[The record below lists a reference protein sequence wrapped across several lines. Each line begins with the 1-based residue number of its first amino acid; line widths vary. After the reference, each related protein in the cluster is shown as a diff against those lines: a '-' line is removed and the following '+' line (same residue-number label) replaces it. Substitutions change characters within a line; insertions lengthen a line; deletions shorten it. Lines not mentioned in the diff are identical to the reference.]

1 MLGAG
6 TPVRARRR
14 PWIIASLVILVVA
27 AIGVGS
33 AVFVLRT
40 GDGPTVEQRGRSALA
55 SAQLRLLDTPATHF
69 TGTVKPTGASAGRLR
84 VDLTVTNVGD
94 ATGTVSVREG
104 IDMDYLGVGGK
115 SFLRGS
121 EQAWLALGESA
132 EDAARYKDV
141 PVLIGPERFGFDLA
155 STLAPARL
163 ALALD
168 PEAERSADVTVGD
181 PIEID
186 GHPSTP
192 ITSGSITTYVR
203 NFDAAGESS
212 DASEPPVIDRIVSAS
227 SSGDSADSGD
237 GEPELPEFTLEPES
251 GEADDALGIYEE
263 LPGRVND
270 LGNAVD
276 SRISVGGNINGQFL
290 QNPCLGVCTIQFVI
304 TNTVNTSRD
313 IRVTTVRFD
322 YSVTMQS
329 SVPVALGAGCNGSG
343 TMPAN
348 GSTTLS
354 CSATYDPQLIP
365 AGQTR
370 PITATIQVTVRA
382 LDPQQVTELQDKTV
396 DRGRQVKD
404 ISQDAPNSYR
414 RYTETGGTLPQPK
427 WTQRYDRTSSSAQE
441 RGGAGKPM
449 REDQVAAV
457 SSVMDRLG
465 VSGPDK
471 QKTIQALRNANSSPM
486 GAEAADIIG
495 KGHLAG
501 SEGFKDLVSKFR
513 GPSAARPA
521 AMQELR
527 LGDELYRRGHHDLV
541 FGRTKEGQGRFDI
554 DVGIKGP
561 DGQVTF
567 AYQAKEVASIKGL
580 RSATAS
586 VVKQL
591 VDAPAE
597 RKVGVLEVAA
607 PSTALDTDTLRSLHD
622 RSASSGIA
630 FVLRFSDDK
639 ELIIPDG
646 AKVFPE

>member
-237 GEPELPEFTLEPES
+237 GDPELPEFTLEPES
-251 GEADDALGIYEE
+251 GEADDALSIYEE

-427 WTQRYDRTSSSAQE
+427 WTQRYDRTSSSAQV
-441 RGGAGKPM
+441 RGSRCARIRSRRCRASWIASVFPGPINRKRFRLCAMRTAARWAPRPPISSARGISPGRRASKIWCRSSAGRPRPGRRPCRNCASVTSCTGA
-449 REDQVAAV
+449 AI
-457 SSVMDRLG
+457 
-465 VSGPDK
+465 
-471 QKTIQALRNANSSPM
+471 TIWCSAGRRRAR
-486 GAEAADIIG
+486 GASISTSA
-495 KGHLAG
+495 
-501 SEGFKDLVSKFR
+501 SR
-513 GPSAARPA
+513 GP
-521 AMQELR
+521 
-527 LGDELYRRGHHDLV
+527 
-541 FGRTKEGQGRFDI
+541 T
-554 DVGIKGP
+554 VG
-561 DGQVTF
+561 
-567 AYQAKEVASIKGL
+567 
-580 RSATAS
+580 
-586 VVKQL
+586 
-591 VDAPAE
+591 
-597 RKVGVLEVAA
+597 
-607 PSTALDTDTLRSLHD
+607 
-622 RSASSGIA
+622 
-630 FVLRFSDDK
+630 
-639 ELIIPDG
+639 
-646 AKVFPE
+646 